1 MSKTNRRS
9 FLKYSALAS
18 GSLLLPNFLHGL
30 GKADQ
35 LSVNGGKT
43 LVIIQLSGG
52 NDGLN
57 TIVPFRNDLYY
68 KARPKL
74 GLKKDELINL
84 SDEVGLHRNLKELAG
99 LYDNGDVAIINSVG
113 YPNPNRSHFK
123 SLDIWQSASDAN
135 QTLTSGW
142 LGRYLDAA
150 CNEHCMA
157 PHAAVELDDTLSL
170 VMKGKI
176 RKGLAFHDPGNLHNL
191 STSPII
197 QKLGS
202 NTLKDHDNPA
212 LEYLQKTLIETNQ
225 SVDYIYQH
233 SKIYRSKKIYPDHQF
248 GKRMKTIA
256 ELIGSGSETKVYYI
270 SLPGFDTHAYQKY
283 FQGEL
288 LKVYSK
294 AMSAFC
300 EDLKMC
306 NRFND
311 TVILTFSEFGRRVE
325 QNASKGTDHG
335 TANNIILAGGGLS
348 AKGVLNEMPDLAN
361 LDQGDLIHKVDF
373 RQVYATLLD
382 KVLQVD
388 SQKILGQRFEPINF
402 LKS

>member
-18 GSLLLPNFLHGL
+18 GSLLVPNFLHGL

-35 LSVNGGKT
+35 TKANEGKI
-43 LVIIQLSGG
+43 LVIVQLSGG

-57 TIVPFRNDLYY
+57 TVVPFRNDLYY
-68 KARPKL
+68 KARPKI
-74 GLKKDELINL
+74 GLKKNELIGI
-84 SDEVGLHRNLKELAG
+84 SDEVGLHRNLKDIAS
-99 LYDNGDVAIINSVG
+99 LYDKGEMAIINSVG

-135 QTLTSGW
+135 QTLTTGW

-150 CNEHCMA
+150 CDSHCMA

-176 RKGLAFHDPGNLHNL
+176 RKGLAFHDPTDLYNL

-197 QKLGS
+197 RKLGTD
-202 NTLKDHDNPA
+202 TLKDHDNPA
-212 LEYLQKTLIETNQ
+212 LEYLHKTVIETTQ
-225 SVDYIYQH
+225 SVDYIYQN
-233 SKIYRSKKIYPDHQF
+233 SKIYRSKKSYPEHEF

-288 LKVYSK
+288 LKIYSK
-294 AMSAFC
+294 TMGAFC
-300 EDLKMC
+300 EDLKAS

-311 TVILTFSEFGRRVE
+311 TVILAFSEFGRRVE

-335 TANNIILAGGGLS
+335 TANNIFLTGGGLAS
-348 AKGVLNEMPDLAN
+348 KGILNEMPDLEN
-361 LDQGDLIHKVDF
+361 LDEGDLIHKVDF
-373 RQVYATLLD
+373 RQVYATLLE
-382 KVLQVD
+382 KVLEID
-388 SQKILGQRFEPINF
+388 SEKILAKRFEPINF
-402 LKS
+402 LK